1 MKFKILKN
9 QQWTL
14 LFLILFFTLFYL
26 VLPIKS
32 FKSGTLWGISTLNWA
47 IISIL
52 IAIAHQVYVLL
63 CWRLEIYHSTITR
76 TFRKRGF
83 LLYEIGFFILF
94 FGRIVSILFLAFS
107 NADTLPVPGFI
118 RYSIAIIMIIP
129 MIYTFYSVVRYF
141 GIHRAAGA
149 DHFLPEYRNK
159 QFVRKGIYK
168 YFNNGMYLFAL
179 FIVWIP
185 GLLLGSIT
193 AILLALFNYVYV
205 WVHYY
210 TLERADFQVI
220 YGASVKQ

>member
-1 MKFKILKN
+1 MELKIWKY

-32 FKSGTLWGISTLNWA
+32 FKSGSLWGIPTLHWA

-52 IAIAHQVYVLL
+52 FAIAHQVYVLL

-76 TFRKRGF
+76 IFKKQGF

-94 FGRIVSILFLAFS
+94 IGRIVSIFFLAFS
-107 NADTLPVPGFI
+107 NANTLPVPCFI
-118 RYSIAIIMIIP
+118 RYSIALIMIIP
-129 MIYTFYSVVRYF
+129 MLYTFYSVVRYF

-159 QFVRKGIYK
+159 PFVRKGIYK
-168 YFNNGMYLFAL
+168 YFSNAMYLFAI

-193 AILLALFNYVYV
+193 AILLALFNYIYV

-210 TLERADFQVI
+210 TLERSDFQVI
-220 YGASVKQ
+220 YGSSVK